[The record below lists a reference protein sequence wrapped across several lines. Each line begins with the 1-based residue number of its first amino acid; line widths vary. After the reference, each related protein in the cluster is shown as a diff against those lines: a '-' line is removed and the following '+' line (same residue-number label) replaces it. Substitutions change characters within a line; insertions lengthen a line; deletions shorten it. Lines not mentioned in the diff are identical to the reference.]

1 MLVKAEIG
9 GSGLDMAVEG
19 DKRMRHVLRV
29 CCVNAFSYGD

>member
-29 CCVNAFSYGD
+29 VV